1 MHTPLDRQSLGLSR
15 ALGIGLALGAVF
27 ALALA
32 TLAGSASAAAQP
44 RAPIEVA
51 VSVPPQAYFVE
62 RIGGE
67 HVRVQVM
74 IPDGAVPETYSPTPR
89 QRAALDRARA
99 YVLVG
104 HPDFAFERVHIVPHL
119 ARRPGITVIDMLQ
132 PHERSEAA
140 STSAR
145 RAERAGDP
153 HVWLSPAVVAAS
165 AVEIERS
172 LTALAP
178 EHGEEFR
185 ANLALFLSEIEAL
198 DASVRSSLGALPREP
213 GSRSFLVVHPAWG
226 WFAEDYDL
234 VQIAIEAHG
243 KEPAP
248 AELIPL
254 IEEARASQLRVVF
267 VQRGYSQRRAELIA
281 GEIGAEVVELDPLA
295 RDWLDNMTRVAA
307 TLRKALGASA
317 LGGNAAGERGGDNG

>member
-1 MHTPLDRQSLGLSR
+1 MHTPLDRQPPGLSR
-15 ALGIGLALGAVF
+15 TLGIGLALGAVF
-27 ALALA
+27 ALDLA
-32 TLAGSASAAAQP
+32 VLAGSASATVQP

-62 RIGGE
+62 RIGRE

-99 YVLVG
+99 YLLVG
-104 HPDFAFERVHIVPHL
+104 HPDFVFERVHIVPHL
-119 ARRPGITVIDMLQ
+119 ARRPGMTVIDMLQ
-132 PHERSEAA
+132 PHERNEAA
-140 STSAR
+140 TR
-145 RAERAGDP
+145 RAEHAGDP
-153 HVWLSPAVVAAS
+153 HVWLSPAAVAAT

-178 EHGEEFR
+178 ERGEEFR

-198 DASVRSSLGALPREP
+198 DASVRNSLDTLPREP

-234 VQIAIEAHG
+234 VQIAIEADG

-267 VQRGYSQRRAELIA
+267 VQRGHSRRRAELIA
-281 GEIGAEVVELDPLA
+281 GEIGAEIVELDPLA
-295 RDWLDNMTRVAA
+295 RDWLDNMARVAA
-307 TLRKALGASA
+307 TLRKALGASE
-317 LGGNAAGERGGDNG
+317 LGGSATGERGGDNG

>member
-1 MHTPLDRQSLGLSR
+1 MHTPLDRQPPGPSSR

-32 TLAGSASAAAQP
+32 VLSGSASATVQP

-99 YVLVG
+99 YLLVG
-104 HPDFAFERVHIVPHL
+104 HPDFVFERVHIVPHL
-119 ARRPGITVIDMLQ
+119 ARRPGMTVIDMLQ
-132 PHERSEAA
+132 RDAA
-140 STSAR
+140 ATTSAR
-145 RAERAGDP
+145 RAEDP
-153 HVWLSPAVVAAS
+153 HVWLSPAAVAAT

-178 EHGEEFR
+178 ERSEEFR

-198 DASVRSSLGALPREP
+198 DASVRSSLDTLPREP

-234 VQIAIEAHG
+234 VQIAIEADG

-248 AELIPL
+248 AELIHL

-267 VQRGYSQRRAELIA
+267 VQRGHSQRRAKLIA

-295 RDWLDNMTRVAA
+295 RDWLDNMARVAA
-307 TLRKALGASA
+307 TLRKALGASE
-317 LGGNAAGERGGDNG
+317 LGGSATGERGGDNG